1 MAARSRSGAV
11 FVLAAVLFSVNAR
24 PLDGQVNGPAPPS
37 PISPLPVYGRSIA
50 RVTSGS
56 GSLPNHHG
64 QVWREY
70 DLSPYTLRVTSTNRP
85 EQAVVDWILRETGYE
100 LWHSEPLGI
109 LSASERTLRVY
120 HTPQVQAVVAGIVD
134 RFVNP
139 DTETHGFSLR
149 MITVDGPNW
158 RSRPP
163 LLRLLTPIQ
172 VQSPGAQA
180 WLLEK
185 EGVAALLAELRR
197 RSDFREHNSPNLLV
211 GNGQSTVIQAKQ
223 GRSYVRNL
231 VPRPEMW
238 PGYQPET
245 GLIDEGF
252 ALELSP
258 LLSLDGR
265 MIDAFDQVRDRPG
278 RRHSP
283 GVARHA
289 DSYRDPP
296 THESRGASSEP
307 LPLPRAVPLASGAGA
322 PGQHGNGSR
331 ACPWGRQVRLSAS
344 VGTTASRT
352 SGPRGLQGSR
362 RLAVAELQ
370 REQTWFRSLPMGKID
385 PL

>member
-120 HTPQVQAVVAGIVD
+120 HTPQVQAVVAGIVN

-245 GLIDEGF
+245 GLINEGF

-265 MIDAFDQVRDRPG
+265 MIDASIKCEIDQVEDILQVLLDMPTATEIHQRTKVEVPQVSHFRFHERFRWPVERVLLVSMGMVPVPVPGDGKSVFRLPLGPPRVELLVLVDCKGRGVLPSRNSSASRPG
-278 RRHSP
+278 FE
-283 GVARHA
+283 A
-289 DSYRDPP
+289 YR
-296 THESRGASSEP
+296 
-307 LPLPRAVPLASGAGA
+307 
-322 PGQHGNGSR
+322 
-331 ACPWGRQVRLSAS
+331 WGR
-344 VGTTASRT
+344 
-352 SGPRGLQGSR
+352 
-362 RLAVAELQ
+362 
-370 REQTWFRSLPMGKID
+370 
-385 PL
+385 